1 VIRIEQEQMMLRLRV
16 LVVTTLAVAVLVI
29 LASGPRTAAAQPRK
43 LKVHISVDMEGIAG
57 TVTGEQ
63 LGPTGFEYARFREFM
78 TREALAA
85 VDAAKA
91 AGATEIVVADS
102 HGNGQNLLI
111 DQFPPDVRIIRSW
124 PRRLGMV
131 AGVDEAVDAA
141 IFIGYHAGTNNAT
154 GVRAHTFS
162 SANLTRVAVNGTNV
176 TEGSWNAAIAG
187 QFNVPV
193 VMMSGDDAAIAEVRK
208 AVGALEA
215 AETKR
220 TLGFHAASTL
230 TPQASVTLIGQ
241 RVRTALGRLHEFK
254 PYKVPSPVVVDVTF
268 KHYLP
273 AEVLA
278 YLPIFERT
286 DSHSIRFRAKDM
298 VEASMIMN
306 FIGEYRPDI
315 QP

>member
-1 VIRIEQEQMMLRLRV
+1 MRRSTIVA
-16 LVVTTLAVAVLVI
+16 LAVVLLTGLAVS
-29 LASGPRTAAAQPRK
+29 ARQPATTANRR
-43 LKVHISVDMEGIAG
+43 LKVHISVDMEGVAG
-57 TVTGEQ
+57 TVTGDQ
-63 LGPTGFEYARFREFM
+63 LGPAGFEYGRFRDFM

-85 VDAAKA
+85 VDAARA

-102 HGNGQNLLI
+102 HGNGENLLI
-111 DQFPPDVRIIRSW
+111 EQFPPDVRVIRSW

-131 AGVDEAVDAA
+131 AGVDDGVDAA

-162 SANLTRVAVNGTNV
+162 SANLTRVALNGTNV

-187 QFNVPV
+187 HFGVPI
-193 VMMSGDDAAIAEVRK
+193 VMLSGDDAAIAEVRK
-208 AVGALEA
+208 VVGNIEA

-220 TLGFHAASTL
+220 SLGFHSAITVTPEASYRLIRERVAAGL
-230 TPQASVTLIGQ
+230 KRLRELKPLKVQTPVT
-241 RVRTALGRLHEFK
+241 
-254 PYKVPSPVVVDVTF
+254 VDVSF

-298 VEASMIMN
+298 VEASAIMS
-306 FIGEYRPDI
+306 FLGDYRPDLS
-315 QP
+315 P

>member
-1 VIRIEQEQMMLRLRV
+1 MPRTRLV
-16 LVVTTLAVAVLVI
+16 LILPILLAAAVA
-29 LASGPRTAAAQPRK
+29 AQTPARK

-57 TVTGEQ
+57 VVTGEQ
-63 LGPTGFEYARFREFM
+63 LGPTGFEYGRFRDFM

-85 VDAAKA
+85 VRAARA

-111 DQFPPDVRIIRSW
+111 EQFPADVRIIRSW

-131 AGVDEAVDAA
+131 AGIDDSVDAA
-141 IFIGYHAGTNNAT
+141 IFIGYHAGTNNPT

-162 SANLTRVAVNGTNV
+162 SANLTRVALNGENV

-187 QFNVPV
+187 HFNVPV
-193 VMMSGDDAAIAEVRK
+193 IMMSGDDAAIAEVRK
-208 AVGALEA
+208 AVGNIEA

-220 TLGFHAASTL
+220 SLGFHSASSL
-230 TPQASVTLIGQ
+230 TPDASAGLIGG
-241 RVRTALGRLHEFK
+241 RVRAALARIADFK
-254 PYKVPSPVVVDVTF
+254 PYTVTAPVVVDVTF
-268 KHYLP
+268 KNYMP

-278 YLPIFERT
+278 YLPLFERT

-298 VEASMIMN
+298 AEASMIMN

-315 QP
+315 TP